1 MSQVERARRLRLH
14 STEAE
19 RVLWK
24 NLRRRDLAGWKF
36 RRQAPIGP
44 YIVDFVTFEGK
55 LIVEAD
61 GGQHAESKRRDD
73 ERSAWLSKEGFRV
86 LRFWNNDV
94 LSNTGAVLD
103 TIRVELEASESP
115 SP

>member
-1 MSQVERARRLRLH
+1 MSQVERARSLRRQ
-14 STEAE
+14 STDAE

-24 NLRRRDLAGWKF
+24 NLRRRELAGWKF

-44 YIVDFVTFEGK
+44 YIVDFVTFDGK

-61 GGQHAESKRRDD
+61 GGQHAESKQRD
-73 ERSAWLSKEGFRV
+73 ENRTAWLSKEGFRV

-94 LSNTGAVLD
+94 LTSTGAVLE
-103 TIRVELEASESP
+103 TIRAELEGNESP
-115 SP
+115 LP

>member
-1 MSQVERARRLRLH
+1 MSQVERARSLRRQ
-14 STEAE
+14 STDAE

-44 YIVDFVTFEGK
+44 YIVDFVTFDGK

-61 GGQHAESKRRDD
+61 GGQHVESKQRDE
-73 ERSAWLSKEGFRV
+73 ERTTWLSKEGFRV

-94 LSNTGAVLD
+94 LTNTGAVLEA
-103 TIRVELEASESP
+103 IRVELKGEESP
-115 SP
+115 LP

>member
-1 MSQVERARRLRLH
+1 MSQVERARSLRRQ
-14 STEAE
+14 STDAE

-24 NLRRRDLAGWKF
+24 NLRRRELAGWKF

-44 YIVDFVTFEGK
+44 YIVDFVTFDGK

-61 GGQHAESKRRDD
+61 GGQHAESKQRDE
-73 ERSAWLSKEGFRV
+73 ERSGWLSKEGFRI

-94 LSNTGAVLD
+94 LTNTGAVLE
-103 TIRVELEASESP
+103 TIRAELESNESP
-115 SP
+115 LP